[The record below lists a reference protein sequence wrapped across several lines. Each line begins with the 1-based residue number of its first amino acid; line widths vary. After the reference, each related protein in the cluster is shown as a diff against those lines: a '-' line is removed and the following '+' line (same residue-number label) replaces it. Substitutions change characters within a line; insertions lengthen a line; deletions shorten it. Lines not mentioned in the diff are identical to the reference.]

1 MTTLYV
7 AYVLCT
13 DVYCDKK
20 NLPRSDEAYGEIM
33 VNIYYMYIVLESVIV
48 IINFAAT
55 LIISLHAKIDRHIEC
70 PSLVLWS
77 NNTESCFHGLIIEKM
92 NINCKGKINP
102 RILLLMFDE
111 SIYILACSSNSL
123 AYEWIGSR
131 L

>member
-1 MTTLYV
+1 MT
-7 AYVLCT
+7 AR
-13 DVYCDKK
+13 YCFECDDIVVCRACCVRNRTADKK

-77 NNTESCFHGLIIEKM
+77 NNTESCFHVLILE
-92 NINCKGKINP
+92 NG
-102 RILLLMFDE
+102 
-111 SIYILACSSNSL
+111 
-123 AYEWIGSR
+123 
-131 L
+131 